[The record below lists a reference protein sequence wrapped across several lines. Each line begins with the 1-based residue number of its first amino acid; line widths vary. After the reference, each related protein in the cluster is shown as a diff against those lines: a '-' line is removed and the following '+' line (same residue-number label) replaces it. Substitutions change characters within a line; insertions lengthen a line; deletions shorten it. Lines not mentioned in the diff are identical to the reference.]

1 MTYEKTQQKKIKI
14 PALKITALIVF
25 CVGVSILISGVH
37 TFHLALNS
45 RNWPETS
52 GTVTQSE
59 LRNRLAGTSEGEK
72 TISTYTIAYEYTV
85 RGNKYTGS
93 TVAFGKLISP
103 EAAVGKYRP
112 GKNITVFYDAK
123 RPSKS
128 VLEPGSN
135 MGNYLGLLFGI
146 VIMGLSFLIKK
157 NSPPLVS
164 RAGI

>member
-1 MTYEKTQQKKIKI
+1 MKKRSKRKSQI
-14 PALKITALIVF
+14 PVLKITALIVF
-25 CVGVSILISGVH
+25 CAGVSILISGVH

-93 TVAFGKLISP
+93 TVSFGNLISA
-103 EAAVGKYRP
+103 EAAVGKYKP
-112 GKNITVFYDAK
+112 GRNITVYYYAK
-123 RPSKS
+123 HPSKS
-128 VLEPGSN
+128 VLEPGIN
-135 MGNYLGLLFGI
+135 TGNYLGLLYGAVI
-146 VIMGLSFLIKK
+146 VGFALLIFRHA
-157 NSPPLVS
+157 NTQTQ
-164 RAGI
+164 